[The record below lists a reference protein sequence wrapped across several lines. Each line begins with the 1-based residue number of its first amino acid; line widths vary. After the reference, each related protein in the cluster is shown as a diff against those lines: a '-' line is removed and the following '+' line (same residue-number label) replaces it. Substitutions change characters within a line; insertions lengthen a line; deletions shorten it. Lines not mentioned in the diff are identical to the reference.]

1 MKMDEIKVGD
11 RVRSFD
17 LSDQETVG
25 PRACFI
31 EGTVTG
37 IGRFPQF
44 DDCDRY
50 EIRVEREMF
59 GGEECDVSE
68 PEFRYPPVN
77 GTRVAGRAQ
86 EVTDGVVLLKSAES
100 HSPLPWY
107 TAKTGNHQGLVV
119 SEKTGDNIAV
129 TYSGDGDAE
138 FIVKA
143 CNCHDELLAACRAIT
158 CEEANSDI
166 NDYHAWIC
174 LTRAEFNEIKSA
186 IAKCR

>member
-1 MKMDEIKVGD
+1 MDEIKVGD

-17 LSDQETVG
+17 FSDRETVG

-44 DDCDRY
+44 NDCDRY

-77 GTRVAGRAQ
+77 GTRVVGRAQ
-86 EVTDGVVLLKSAES
+86 EVTDGVVLLESAES
-100 HSPLPWY
+100 RTPLPWHTY
-107 TAKTGNHQGLVV
+107 RNSFGDWCIESQTGSADVV
-119 SEKTGDNIAV
+119 GS
-129 TYSGDGDAE
+129 TYSECDAE

-143 CNCHDELLAACRAIT
+143 CNHHDELLLQLQRLERIARDTIDADGALIMACDNAL
-158 CEEANSDI
+158 A
-166 NDYHAWIC
+166 
-174 LTRAEFNEIKSA
+174 A